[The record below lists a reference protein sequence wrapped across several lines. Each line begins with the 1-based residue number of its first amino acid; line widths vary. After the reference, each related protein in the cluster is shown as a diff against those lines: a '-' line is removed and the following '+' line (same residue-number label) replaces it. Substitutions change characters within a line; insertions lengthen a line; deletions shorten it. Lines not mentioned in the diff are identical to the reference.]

1 MRGGTLRSTKG
12 LTLIEIIFVLAI
24 FAVLVAII
32 VPIAT
37 SLLSDSNAVKA
48 QADEDALS
56 AALTKFFVD
65 NGLWPASDGTSSS
78 NQSVT
83 ILLLG
88 DGGPTTTTSA
98 GLTSPNPS
106 DASPSS
112 SWSPL
117 PTIAAGSN
125 AKNNALNHLL
135 VNNPNGDG
143 TEGGSNDYKTTGS
156 KRWRGPYVSGPS
168 ADPFGNNYVINI
180 GGVTGNGAGKGWIL
194 SAGKDGT
201 LQTAKTASTLSGDDI
216 GFIYCTG
223 CQ

>member
-1 MRGGTLRSTKG
+1 MLRGPLRSSKG
-12 LTLIEIIFVLAI
+12 LTLIEVIFVLAI

-32 VPIAT
+32 VPLAT
-37 SLLSDSNAVKA
+37 SLLGDANAAKA

-65 NGLWPASDGTSSS
+65 TSVWPASNGTSAL

-88 DGGPTTTTSA
+88 DGGPTTTSLA
-98 GLTSPNPS
+98 GLTSANPG
-106 DASPSS
+106 DATST
-112 SWSPL
+112 WSL
-117 PTIAAGSN
+117 PTVTTSTGF
-125 AKNNALNHLL
+125 NNALNHFL
-135 VNNPNGDG
+135 VNNPNASS
-143 TEGGSNDYKTTGS
+143 TEGDSNDYKSTGS
-156 KRWRGPYVSGPS
+156 KRWRGPYITSPS
-168 ADPFGNNYVINI
+168 ADPFGNNYVINV
-180 GGVTGNGAGKGWIL
+180 GGITGNGTGKGWIL

-216 GFIYCTG
+216 GFIYCTS

>member
-1 MRGGTLRSTKG
+1 MRGDMLRSSKG
-12 LTLIEIIFVLAI
+12 MTLIEIIFVLAI

-37 SLLSDSNAVKA
+37 SLLSDASTVKA

-56 AALTKFFVD
+56 AAITKFFVD
-65 NGLWPASDGTSSS
+65 NGAWPASDGSSSS

-83 ILLLG
+83 VLLLG

-98 GLTSPNPS
+98 GLTSGNPG
-106 DASPSS
+106 DTTS
-112 SWSPL
+112 SWSL
-117 PTIAAGSN
+117 PMISAGSN
-125 AKNNALNHLL
+125 GKNNALNHLL
-135 VNNPNGDG
+135 VNNPDGDN
-143 TEGGSNDYKTTGS
+143 TENEATEYKTTGS
-156 KRWRGPYVSGPS
+156 KRWRGPYISGPT

-180 GGVTGNGAGKGWIL
+180 GGVTGNGTGKGWIL

-201 LQTAKTASTLSGDDI
+201 LQTSKTASTLSGDDI
-216 GFIYCTG
+216 GFIYCTN